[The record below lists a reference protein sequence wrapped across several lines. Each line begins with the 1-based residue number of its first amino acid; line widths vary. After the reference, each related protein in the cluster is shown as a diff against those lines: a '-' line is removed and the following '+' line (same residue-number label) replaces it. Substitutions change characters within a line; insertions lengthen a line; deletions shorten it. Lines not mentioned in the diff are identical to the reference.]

1 MTDASG
7 DVSGFAAILDPMPG
21 YQRLAL
27 IKHGQ
32 LTDIWI
38 NDLSDKM
45 PAYGSIFMARITSI
59 FPDHNRVQL
68 NIGQMGMASM
78 RVANMR
84 GSKSGT
90 FTAGALIP
98 VTVQAEPRE
107 QKPAQMRHGII
118 RETRFAIIHH
128 VPDTSGQLHLS
139 QRLKAGLANQQA
151 SELMDAIDTLRAL
164 ALAHQCQITLREPA
178 LHHPIDMVMANI
190 LAHVKALD
198 HVVAESKTITTQGIL
213 APALSL
219 AQIAEQHVQSEH
231 IRIDQDGRQWADADI
246 DQQID
251 IALSPSLPI
260 PEGGI
265 LHISTPPGAAVIDGD
280 SGTSRLSPDA
290 LASAMITPLAR
301 QIQLRRIAGAIVV
314 DFPRMDHAGKDR
326 IHQTMLDECG
336 NDPLRPI
343 CYGWTKGGLYTLDRR
358 HQRRPLFD
366 VLDWHKVPAKHAA
379 IAALRELW
387 QSGQSGQNKDSG
399 NKNGLPPRL
408 HLTQSMQGWLNG
420 DGRAIYDAVC
430 ADLPLPLPPERINV
444 QT

>member
-1 MTDASG
+1 MTDANG
-7 DVSGFAAILDPMPG
+7 DDTGFAAILDPMPG

-45 PAYGSIFMARITSI
+45 PAYGSIFMARITGI

-84 GSKSGT
+84 GSKSGA
-90 FTAGALIP
+90 FTTGALIP

-139 QRLKAGLANQQA
+139 QRLKAGLANQQT
-151 SELMDAIDTLRAL
+151 SELMDALDTLRKL
-164 ALAHQCQITLREPA
+164 ALAHDCQITLREPA
-178 LHHPIDMVMANI
+178 QHHPIDMVMASI

-198 HVVAESKTITTQGIL
+198 QVAAESKITTTQGML

-219 AQIAEQHVQSEH
+219 AQIAEQHVQAEH
-231 IRIDQDGRQWADADI
+231 IRIDHDGRLWADADI

-251 IALSPSLPI
+251 IALNPSLTM

-314 DFPRMDHAGKDR
+314 DFPRMDHAGKDH
-326 IHQTMLDECG
+326 IHQIMLAECAD
-336 NDPLRPI
+336 DPLRPM

-358 HQRRPLFD
+358 HQRRPLSD
-366 VLDWHKVPAKHAA
+366 ILDCHIAPAKHAA
-379 IAALRELW
+379 IAALRQLW
-387 QSGQSGQNKDSG
+387 QSGQNKDGG
-399 NKNGLPPRL
+399 NKNGLPPQL
-408 HLTQSMQGWLNG
+408 YLTKAAQDWLNG
-420 DGRAIYDAVC
+420 DGHAVYDAVC
-430 ADLPLPLPPERINV
+430 AGLPLPLPPEWITV
-444 QT
+444 QP